1 MRKPMFMVLITIL
14 FTVLIAATASAQ
26 TLVCWELEH
35 ELLGIQPIVYKVSV
49 LDMGHGNY
57 TLVGSSYTT
66 TVTDP
71 PKTIRRV
78 VTGGAVAME
87 ADKIEVSLSTTDIS
101 DRPATTAVESLAVS
115 DVHMLL
121 DSTLNG
127 TFHIVNVHYP
137 VSSDT
142 ESSVITRSHEGSV
155 SLVDCN

>member
-14 FTVLIAATASAQ
+14 FTGLIAATASAQ
-26 TLVCWELEH
+26 SLVCLELQH

-49 LDMGHGNY
+49 LDMGNGNY
-57 TLVGSSYTT
+57 ALVGSSYTT
-66 TVTDP
+66 TVTHP
-71 PKTIRRV
+71 PTTIRRV
-78 VTGGAVAME
+78 ITGGAVVME

-101 DRPATTAVESLAVS
+101 DRAGTTAVESLAVS

-142 ESSVITRSHEGSV
+142 ESSVIATSHEGSV